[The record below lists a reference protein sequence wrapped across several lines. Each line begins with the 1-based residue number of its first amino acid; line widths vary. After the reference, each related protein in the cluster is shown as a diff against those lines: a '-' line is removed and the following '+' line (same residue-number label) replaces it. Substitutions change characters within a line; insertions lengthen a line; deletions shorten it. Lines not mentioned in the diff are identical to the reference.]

1 MANSDMKMF
10 AEMKT
15 CIIKELIVKL
25 DKENL
30 MNDDLTEFF
39 LNEIKHNKMIKLI
52 ANKTE
57 KKTRQNVTMQKE
69 KKEKRPPTEHQ
80 SRVSDCMVYL
90 KEKFPEVKHTV
101 RMGTANYMATYLK
114 ENDCLVVDI
123 HKPVF
128 EKAFLSAI
136 TKMNNKQKEEIFTV
150 PSSSSCN
157 KSVDTEENKEAVKKE
172 NKKKKE
178 EKKEESDEEDDRE
191 EEVEDVEEVEK
202 KEESD
207 EEESDEEVEEESDE
221 EEEED
226 MTDLAEESDDE

>member
-57 KKTRQNVTMQKE
+57 KKTRQNATMQKE

-150 PSSSSCN
+150 PSSYLCN
-157 KSVDTEENKEAVKKE
+157 KSIDTEENKEAVKKE

-178 EKKEESDEEDDRE
+178 EKKEESDEEVDHE
-191 EEVEDVEEVEK
+191 EEVEK

-207 EEESDEEVEEESDE
+207 EEESDEEEEESDEEEEE